1 MPNYFFQQLQHDWY
15 DYSLLVLFGELM
27 IISWGVFF
35 FSYSFFFLQEKK
47 QWFGFQM
54 RLVLCAAG
62 AYTEFSLT
70 HRLNILDF
78 CFLIN
83 NAAKSSS
90 PPELALTFPACLFP
104 KKMTFGSVLLS

>member
-1 MPNYFFQQLQHDWY
+1 
-15 DYSLLVLFGELM
+15 
-27 IISWGVFF
+27 
-35 FSYSFFFLQEKK
+35 
-47 QWFGFQM
+47 M

-104 KKMTFGSVLLS
+104 KKMTFGSGFVVLNSADDTVHVRHHRKVKHQLWEFNPPRQASLPADSAVHVRNHSH